1 MKKTEV
7 PGLPLILQVRD
18 FSHVRQPYA
27 GGVDEAALI
36 FHLAPDGGG
45 DLSLQLPPHA
55 SGPKKAEPDDGI
67 RSQLEILVGAE
78 SGRVILHIRRNQLSG
93 PSREPLKPA
102 AFKIS
107 RSL

>member
-67 RSQLEILVGAE
+67 RS
-78 SGRVILHIRRNQLSG
+78 
-93 PSREPLKPA
+93 RE
-102 AFKIS
+102 FDS
-107 RSL
+107 